1 MALKYEDTQQL
12 AQQLQDAHRF
22 AAGFYHRFL
31 PMMNNAANTH
41 GFAPY
46 SWGNER
52 FNNPAVRKPTPARNW
67 VWDLL
72 PMSYT
77 RFSYMKSDNT
87 QIIDIYFVP
96 DSGLACAGFPDP
108 FDMKESEPSVTIEAY
123 GLNAELPDTNSDV
136 FALWEKS
143 GKPSPEETNTRI
155 EYDTGLVA
163 CKTEVSLASFMLKPE
178 QCIADTLQVLA
189 P

>member
-1 MALKYEDTQQL
+1 MALTHEETKLL

-46 SWGNER
+46 SWGNVR
-52 FNNPAVRKPTPARNW
+52 FDNPSIRQPTPARKW

-96 DSGLACAGFPDP
+96 DSALACTGFPDP
-108 FDMKESEPSVTIEAY
+108 FDMQENEPSVTIEVY
-123 GLNAELPDTNSDV
+123 GLNAEQQQTTHDV
-136 FALWEKS
+136 YALWEKS
-143 GKPSPEETNTRI
+143 GKPSPEETNTRM
-155 EYDTGLVA
+155 EYKTGLLA
-163 CKTEVSLASFMLKPE
+163 CKTEV
-178 QCIADTLQVLA
+178 
-189 P
+189 